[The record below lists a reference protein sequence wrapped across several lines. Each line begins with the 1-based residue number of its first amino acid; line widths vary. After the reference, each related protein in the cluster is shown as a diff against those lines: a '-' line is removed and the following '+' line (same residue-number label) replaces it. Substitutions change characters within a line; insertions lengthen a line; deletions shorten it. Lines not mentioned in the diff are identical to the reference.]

1 MAEFVFPF
9 SSLVFWALV
18 CIFAYLACFA
28 AVNNDAGFD
37 LASLSLCDNWTRL
50 LLVYSGVLCSRVIFS
65 SMIFCLCFPFILVLY
80 NKYPVISPVFTYLT
94 CFAAVGS
101 YLSLYAL

>member
-50 LLVYSGVLCSRVIFS
+50 LLIYSGVLCSRVIFS